1 MRTGLES
8 HTGVAASPDAAQHAK
23 AIGHLLARI
32 DQTSDQIGDLFPL
45 SADPQTG
52 TWMTAPDGRWTGG
65 FWCGQLW
72 LALQA
77 SGDAKYRVL
86 AENALQR
93 LQGRL
98 KSDNVLNGLVFYY
111 AAALGKQLH
120 QSHAGAALGALGAE
134 ALARCFNP
142 GAGFIPL
149 GHDSGSLSAHAE
161 TKLDMTGRFEFEC
174 APAGECSLR
183 RANKSAVARSVVIKA
198 GETARVDG
206 L

>member
-1 MRTGLES
+1 MRTGPEPR
-8 HTGVAASPDAAQHAK
+8 TGVAASPDAAQHAK

-32 DQTSDQIGDLFPL
+32 DQTAAQIGDLFPL

-98 KSDNVLNGLVFYY
+98 ESDNVLNGLVFYY

-120 QSHAGAALGALGAE
+120 QSQAGAALGALGAE
-134 ALARCFNP
+134 ALARRFNP

-149 GHDSGSLSAHAE
+149 GHDSGSLSADSA
-161 TKLDMTGRFEFEC
+161 LPSSRMR
-174 APAGECSLR
+174 LR
-183 RANKSAVARSVVIKA
+183 SKRPPSRPSSSSSKRCFSSRCRSS
-198 GETARVDG
+198 RSRRYW
-206 L
+206 

>member
-8 HTGVAASPDAAQHAK
+8 HTGVAASPDAAQHAE

-32 DQTSDQIGDLFPL
+32 DQTAAQIGDLFPL

-98 KSDNVLNGLVFYY
+98 ESDNVLNGLVFYY

-120 QSHAGAALGALGAE
+120 QSQAGAALGALGAE
-134 ALARCFNP
+134 ESLPRRP
-142 GAGFIPL
+142 GFPGTPRP
-149 GHDSGSLSAHAE
+149 
-161 TKLDMTGRFEFEC
+161 TGQ
-174 APAGECSLR
+174 P
-183 RANKSAVARSVVIKA
+183 RSVGPTSRAPRPWSPTMMRA
-198 GETARVDG
+198 GSRPAWPISNP
-206 L
+206 